1 MPHQPVHLAG
11 VELLRQLELLVEQ
24 VLGVVGGELRHDLGV
39 GLVGG
44 GGRHDGKVGWAEL
57 QKWLDWNRGG
67 RRAGQ
72 GALDLCWLSSSS
84 LAAGSPPFGGQKR
97 SCHPLAESTVAHRA
111 VAVLVFLCRLT
122 FFLKK
127 KIAYAASL
135 AKKKAREIIFDLAGS
150 INIIKQHLNYW
161 HWKA

>member
-1 MPHQPVHLAG
+1 
-11 VELLRQLELLVEQ
+11 
-24 VLGVVGGELRHDLGV
+24 VVGGELRHDLGV

-72 GALDLCWLSSSS
+72 GALDLWWLPS
-84 LAAGSPPFGGQKR
+84 LRRLKKKLPPSGRKYGGTQGR
-97 SCHPLAESTVAHRA
+97 CCACL
-111 VAVLVFLCRLT
+111 LVQAN

-135 AKKKAREIIFDLAGS
+135 AKKKLG
-150 INIIKQHLNYW
+150 K
-161 HWKA
+161 